1 MVSCLPGDD
10 AKLYR
15 YKALVSRGV
24 GGGRTRPRMR
34 GASTLREGGF
44 GVCTVCDIGECRTT

>member
-24 GGGRTRPRMR
+24 GGGALARVC
-34 GASTLREGGF
+34 GALRLCAKAVSESVLF
-44 GVCTVCDIGECRTT
+44 AT